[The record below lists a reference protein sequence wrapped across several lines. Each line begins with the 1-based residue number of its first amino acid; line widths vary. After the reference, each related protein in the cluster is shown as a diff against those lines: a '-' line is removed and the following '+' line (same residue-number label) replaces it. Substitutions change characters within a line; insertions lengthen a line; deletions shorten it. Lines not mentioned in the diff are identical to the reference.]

1 MYHLTSITS
10 QGPSLNIWEI
20 LYKNNKKT
28 LNISQAPNSERK
40 AAQWHVEILPHHA
53 RRHLCQTSVKSLELN
68 S

>member
-28 LNISQAPNSERK
+28 LIFLKHPIQKEKQHSGMSKSSPITQTFMPN
-40 AAQWHVEILPHHA
+40 
-53 RRHLCQTSVKSLELN
+53 
-68 S
+68 